1 MNMKMTDEYAA
12 RYFYQKGWMWAR
24 LEAMK
29 EQTNWGALRA
39 KRVEKELRE
48 QIAQEIEAQIE
59 MLSLQD
65 GLFKSGMIGACA
77 IVRGKR
83 D

>member
-1 MNMKMTDEYAA
+1 MI
-12 RYFYQKGWMWAR
+12 
-24 LEAMK
+24 
-29 EQTNWGALRA
+29 EQ
-39 KRVEKELRE
+39 EIRE

-59 MLSLQD
+59 SLSLQD

>member
-1 MNMKMTDEYAA
+1 MVSGLVTEDLTRELLMNYAGNIEDSLV
-12 RYFYQKGWMWAR
+12 QELSLK
-24 LEAMK
+24 LE
-29 EQTNWGALRA
+29 LF
-39 KRVEKELRE
+39 LRE

-59 MLSLQD
+59 SLSLQD

>member
-1 MNMKMTDEYAA
+1 VSEELTRELLMNYAGNIEDSLI
-12 RYFYQKGWMWAR
+12 QELSLK
-24 LEAMK
+24 LE
-29 EQTNWGALRA
+29 LF
-39 KRVEKELRE
+39 LRE

-59 MLSLQD
+59 SLSLQD

>member
-1 MNMKMTDEYAA
+1 MTEDLTRELLMNYAGNIEDSLV
-12 RYFYQKGWMWAR
+12 QELSLK
-24 LEAMK
+24 LE
-29 EQTNWGALRA
+29 LF
-39 KRVEKELRE
+39 LRE

-59 MLSLQD
+59 SLSLQD

>member
-1 MNMKMTDEYAA
+1 VNKTIEYAVNEA
-12 RYFYQKGWMWAR
+12 LNIGRLSANVKFY
-24 LEAMK
+24 EA
-29 EQTNWGALRA
+29 
-39 KRVEKELRE
+39 ELRE
-48 QIAQEIEAQIE
+48 KIAQEIEAQIE
-59 MLSLQD
+59 SLSLQD

>member
-1 MNMKMTDEYAA
+1 VNKTIEYAVNEA
-12 RYFYQKGWMWAR
+12 LNIGR
-24 LEAMK
+24 LSANVNFFEA
-29 EQTNWGALRA
+29 
-39 KRVEKELRE
+39 ELRE
-48 QIAQEIEAQIE
+48 KIAQEIEAQIE

>member
-1 MNMKMTDEYAA
+1 MNYAGNIEDSLV
-12 RYFYQKGWMWAR
+12 QELSLK
-24 LEAMK
+24 LE
-29 EQTNWGALRA
+29 LF
-39 KRVEKELRE
+39 LRE

-59 MLSLQD
+59 SLSLQD

>member
-1 MNMKMTDEYAA
+1 MSEELTRELLMSYAGNIEDSLV
-12 RYFYQKGWMWAR
+12 QELSLK
-24 LEAMK
+24 LE
-29 EQTNWGALRA
+29 LS
-39 KRVEKELRE
+39 LRE
-48 QIAQEIEAQIE
+48 QIAQEIETQIE
-59 MLSLQD
+59 LLSLQD

>member
-1 MNMKMTDEYAA
+1 VTEDLTRELLMNYAGNIEDSLV
-12 RYFYQKGWMWAR
+12 QELSLK
-24 LEAMK
+24 LE
-29 EQTNWGALRA
+29 LF
-39 KRVEKELRE
+39 LRE

-59 MLSLQD
+59 SLSLQD

>member
-1 MNMKMTDEYAA
+1 MASGLVTEELTRELLMNYAGNIEDNLV
-12 RYFYQKGWMWAR
+12 QELSLK
-24 LEAMK
+24 LE
-29 EQTNWGALRA
+29 LSF
-39 KRVEKELRE
+39 RE

>member
-1 MNMKMTDEYAA
+1 MVSGHVTEELTRELLMNYAGNIEDSLI
-12 RYFYQKGWMWAR
+12 QELSLK
-24 LEAMK
+24 LE
-29 EQTNWGALRA
+29 LF
-39 KRVEKELRE
+39 LRE

-59 MLSLQD
+59 SLSLQD